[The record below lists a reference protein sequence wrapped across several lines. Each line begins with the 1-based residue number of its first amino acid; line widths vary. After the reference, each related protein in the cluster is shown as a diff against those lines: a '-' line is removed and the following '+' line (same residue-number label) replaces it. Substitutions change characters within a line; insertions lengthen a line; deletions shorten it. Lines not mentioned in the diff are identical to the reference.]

1 MIVNQKFTTIPF
13 ASPTRA
19 ALMRLLAAGP
29 TLGTDLLAQLQSV
42 SPITKQGLYKALR
55 ELLGAEIIIK
65 EGRLYSLNKTWLT
78 RLNDFKETSEQ
89 NLGLRLPFSESARSG
104 RKVISFRSAEAL
116 DIYWSHMFLTLSE
129 EYPDKALFFFNHHSF
144 FSIERP
150 EAESYLINTIGKKRY
165 RLMVTFGKQT
175 KINQQFKKEVQNEH
189 IQIAIDPAIA
199 VPETDHLSIIGDYF
213 ITTRYDASMMKKID
227 KLFSAADSYA
237 AIDKKA
243 LHGILAAGKGL
254 KIIIT
259 KDSRK
264 ATQWKRRLAKNFVVK
279 KSDL

>member
-13 ASPTRA
+13 ASPTREG
-19 ALMRLLAAGP
+19 LMRLLAAGP
-29 TLGTDLLAQLQSV
+29 ALGTDLLAQLQSV

-65 EGRLYSLNKTWLT
+65 EARFYSLNKTWLT
-78 RLNDFKETSEQ
+78 RLNDFREVSEQ
-89 NLGLRLPFSESARSG
+89 NLGLRLPFAESTSKG

-189 IQIAIDPAIA
+189 IQIAIDPAIV

-213 ITTRYDASMMKKID
+213 ITTRYDAGMMKKID
-227 KLFSAADSYA
+227 KLFSATDSYST
-237 AIDKKA
+237 IDKKA
-243 LHGILAAGKGL
+243 LHSILAAGKGL

-264 ATQWKRRLAKNFVVK
+264 ATVWKRRLAKNFVVK
-279 KSDL
+279 KQDL